1 MKSRVLYFREPGR
14 IEVRDEDVPEPGRGE
29 VLVETELSAISA
41 GTELLLYRGEVP
53 PGTALDATLSS
64 LAGAVS
70 YPFAY
75 GYAAVGNVVA
85 QGESAVPDLMGRRV
99 FAFEPHRSHFL
110 ARASEVYPVPD
121 GIPSERAVL
130 LPTFETAVGF
140 LQDARPLMGERALVV
155 GQGAVGLVTTALLA
169 RFPLARLLTV
179 DRFEPR
185 RRLSEAMGASRSCSP
200 EELEERGFD
209 LTFELSGSP
218 SALDLALTATG
229 FEGRVIVG
237 SWYGNKRAEVDL
249 GTHFHRGR
257 LRILSSQVSRLS
269 GHLLSRW
276 TKERR
281 MQVAFDALAATSSE
295 ALISHRFPIER
306 ATEAY
311 RLLDER
317 PEECLQ
323 VLLTYTQ
330 AAGPGGPHPPRAQP

>member
-1 MKSRVLYFREPGR
+1 MKSRVLYFEEPRRTQVRTEDVAEPG
-14 IEVRDEDVPEPGRGE
+14 DGE

-53 PGTALDATLSS
+53 PGTVLDESLPS
-64 LAGAVS
+64 LAGTVS
-70 YPFAY
+70 YPLSY
-75 GYAAVGNVVA
+75 GYAAVGRVVA
-85 QGESAVPDLMGRRV
+85 CGQSAPGLLGRRV

-110 ARASEVYPVPD
+110 ARASELHLVPD
-121 GIPSERAVL
+121 EVPSESAVL

-140 LQDARPLMGERALVV
+140 LQDARPMMGERVLVV
-155 GQGAVGLVTTALLA
+155 GQGVVGLVTTALLS
-169 RFPLARLLTV
+169 RFPLARLVTV
-179 DRFEPR
+179 DRLEPR
-185 RRLSEAMGASRSCSP
+185 RRISIEVGAARSCSP
-200 EELEERGFD
+200 EDLDERDFD

-218 SALDLALTATG
+218 AALDVALAATG

-237 SWYGNKRAEVDL
+237 SWYGGKRSEIDL

-269 GHLLSRW
+269 GRLLSRW

-281 MQVAFDALAATSSE
+281 MEVAFQALAERLSQAPQSAR

-306 ATEAY
+306 AAEAY

-317 PEECLQ
+317 AFDCLQ
-323 VLLTYTQ
+323 VLLTYT
-330 AAGPGGPHPPRAQP
+330 